1 MRMTHPV
8 PILPLAAA
16 IVLATSLSIGFCWPA
31 SLAAAAQDAAEQRPP
46 VLAAPSGAVAE
57 PGNGQDAAIHRAQL
71 DGVRA
76 QLDQIENALTRQD
89 LSDDD
94 LQRLRQLLEAP
105 AARIQATLTALT
117 PKADA
122 VKERLTQL
130 GPAPAA
136 GAAPE
141 TAEISREREE
151 RSRSLKELEDT
162 IRLARAL
169 QVQSEQIRAT
179 LAERRQA
186 AFTRMIFQ
194 RTHSLLSPHLWS
206 RLLSALPGEFAALS
220 TVARDWLATFERRAR
235 SGEVL
240 ALLAALGIGL
250 ALHFARVRLLPHVAR
265 RPAEVT
271 DPSRLR
277 QSVTALGI
285 VLAQTVPVLAGVLVL
300 YLALESIQLL
310 PPRVAPIV
318 GTFLTS
324 LVFLTFVRS
333 LAHGLLAPGLPA
345 WRLLPAQEVTAR
357 ILVTAVTTGSALV
370 LLFTTLERI
379 AESIGADYAV
389 LVFLRGVHAVAIA
402 ALLAV
407 TLHRT
412 QSTGA
417 SDEACLG
424 PYVPDS
430 RAGGP
435 LKALGWLVA
444 AIILIAC
451 LAGYIA
457 LATFLVEQ
465 IVWVA
470 TLAAV
475 LFLLL
480 VLVEET
486 FEHAIRPNSRF
497 ALSLQTSLG
506 LRRRALDQLSVLAGG
521 TIRILLAI
529 AAIVLVLAPW
539 GIESSDILGSLRSG
553 LAGIQLGEVRLSP
566 TAIAISIVTFLIVIV
581 VTRAVQRWLDQKF
594 LPATELDSG
603 LRNSIRT
610 ATGYLGFFLAVA
622 LATAQMGLSL
632 EKIAI
637 VAGALSVGIGFGLQS
652 VVNNFVSGLILLW
665 ERPIRVGDWVVV
677 GDEQG
682 YVRRINVRATEIET
696 FDRAAVIVPNSNLIS
711 GVVKNWVHNN
721 RIGRIIVP
729 VGVSYDADPDEVAR
743 ILESCAR
750 EHSEVLSEPAP
761 TVLFIRFG
769 DSSLDF
775 ELRCFV
781 GNVEA
786 SLGVKSALLFSI
798 FRKLREAGIEIPYPQ
813 RDLHVRGTE
822 RLEQVL
828 ERLTDATRA
837 PPAPASAAET
847 SQSS

>member
-1 MRMTHPV
+1 MRMTRPV
-8 PILPLAAA
+8 PILRVAAA
-16 IVLATSLSIGFCWPA
+16 IAALAIGLALPA
-31 SLAAAAQDAAEQRPP
+31 VAQDAPP
-46 VLAAPSGAVAE
+46 QQQGPVQAAPAPTAE
-57 PGNGQDAAIHRAQL
+57 TGNGQDAAVHRAAL
-71 DGVRA
+71 DGARA

-117 PKADA
+117 PKAEA
-122 VKERLTQL
+122 VKARLTQL
-130 GPAPAA
+130 GPAPEA

-141 TAEISREREE
+141 TAEISRERDE
-151 RSRSLKELEDT
+151 RSRTLKELDDT
-162 IRLARAL
+162 IRLAKAL
-169 QVQSEQIRAT
+169 QVQADQIRTT
-179 LAERRQA
+179 LTERRQA

-194 RTHSLLSPHLWS
+194 RTHGILSPDLWS
-206 RLLSALPGEFAALS
+206 RMLSALPGEFAALS
-220 TVARDWLATFERRAR
+220 TVTRDWLATFERRTR
-235 SGEVL
+235 SGEIL

-250 ALHFARVRLLPHVAR
+250 ALHFARVRLLPHVTR

-271 DPSRLR
+271 APSRLR

-285 VLAQTVPVLAGVLVL
+285 VLAQTVPVLAGALVL
-300 YLALESIQLL
+300 YLSLESIQLL

-324 LVFLTFVRS
+324 LVFLAFVRA
-333 LAHGLLAPGLPA
+333 LAQGLIAPGLPA
-345 WRLLPAQEVTAR
+345 WRLVPVQEGTAR
-357 ILVTAVTTGSALV
+357 ILVTTVTTGSALV
-370 LLFTTLERI
+370 LLFTTVERI

-389 LVFLRGVHAVAIA
+389 LVFLRGVHAAAIA
-402 ALLAV
+402 ALLAA

-435 LKALGWLVA
+435 LKALGWLVTA
-444 AIILIAC
+444 VIIIAC
-451 LAGYIA
+451 LTGYIA

-465 IVWVA
+465 VLWVA

-486 FEHAIRPNSRF
+486 FEHAIRPDSRF

-506 LRRRALDQLSVLAGG
+506 LRRRALDQLSVLVGG

-529 AAIVLVLAPW
+529 GAVVLVLAPW
-539 GIESSDILGSLRSG
+539 GIESSDLLGSLRSG
-553 LAGIQLGEVRLSP
+553 LTGIQFGEVRLSP
-566 TAIAISIVTFLIVIV
+566 AAIAISIVTFLIVIV
-581 VTRAVQRWLDQKF
+581 VTRAVQRWLDHKF
-594 LPATELDSG
+594 LPATELDAG

-610 ATGYLGFFLAVA
+610 AAGYIGFFIAVG

-677 GDEQG
+677 GEEQG

-729 VGVSYDADPDEVAR
+729 VGVSYDADPEEVAR

-813 RDLHVRGTE
+813 REFHVRGTE
-822 RLEQVL
+822 RLEKAL
-828 ERLTDATRA
+828 ERLAGTTQA
-837 PPAPASAAET
+837 PPAPAGAAET